1 MGQMKITVLP
11 AKKKVTNLK
20 APDDVKKIRV
30 AAYCRVS
37 TDNEEQESSYEV
49 QVKHFTNYINNR
61 NDWELAGIY
70 ADDGISGTNTKKRE
84 QFNKMVQDATDGKI
98 DMIITKSIS
107 RFARN
112 TVDCLNTIR
121 KLKANNVPVY
131 FEKENINTM
140 DSSGELLL
148 TIMSS
153 IAQQESVSL
162 SKNVRIG
169 VQYRF
174 QQGQVYVNYN
184 RFLGYTRN
192 DEGKLVIVPE
202 EAEVVKRIYREYLA
216 GGTTNSIAA
225 GLEQDGI
232 LNGAKNKKWYGT
244 NIEQI
249 LKNEKYIGDA
259 ILQKTYTVD
268 ILEKKRSVNHGE
280 LPQYYVEDSHEAII
294 SDQIFME
301 VQAEIARRAELGKES
316 NGRRRYTFK
325 NALSSVLICGSC
337 GNPYRRLTW
346 KPHGKLLYRWKCRT
360 RVEKGLKA
368 CDGRILHEDVIQ
380 NAVVQAIKQT
390 ICNPDEEYEKLQ
402 NDILTEISD
411 GNAKELKQIE
421 DELEELQQ
429 QVVKKVNDNDE
440 FNNLV
445 ERIQELRDRKVKL
458 TQQQAL
464 NDGNLD
470 RIKKLRDKLKS
481 EKEDALAY
489 DDQLVRD
496 FIEKIEVFPDKLVF
510 TMKAGMKTEVE
521 I

>member
-1 MGQMKITVLP
+1 MSEMQIYVLP
-11 AKKKVTNLK
+11 AKKKATNK
-20 APDDVKKIRV
+20 NAPDDVKKIRV

-37 TDNEEQESSYEV
+37 TDNEEQESSYDV
-49 QVKHFTNYINNR
+49 QVKHFTEYINSR
-61 NDWELAGIY
+61 SDWKLAGIY

-84 QFNKMVQDATDGKI
+84 QFNKMMQDALDGKI

-112 TVDCLNTIR
+112 TVDCLNAIR
-121 KLKANNVPVY
+121 KLKSNNVPVY

-169 VQYRF
+169 LQYRY
-174 QQGQVYVNYN
+174 QQGHVQVNYN
-184 RFLGYTRN
+184 HFLGYTVDDDGN
-192 DEGKLVIVPE
+192 LVIDPE
-202 EAEVVKRIYREYLA
+202 EAEVVKRIFREYLA
-216 GGTTNSIAA
+216 GGTTTSIAD
-225 GLEQDGI
+225 GLERDGI

-249 LKNEKYIGDA
+249 LKNEKYMGDA
-259 ILQKTYTVD
+259 LLQKTYTVD
-268 ILEKKRSVNHGE
+268 LLEKKRSANHGE
-280 LPQYYVEDSHEAII
+280 VPQYYVKHSHEAII
-294 SDQIFME
+294 PEQIFLE
-301 VQAEIARRAELGKES
+301 VQAEIARRSALGKEA
-316 NGRRRYTFK
+316 NGKRRYTYK
-325 NALSSVLICGSC
+325 NVLSSVLICGSC

-346 KPHGKLLYRWKCRT
+346 KPHGQLLYRWKCRT
-360 RVEKGLKA
+360 RVTKGLKA
-368 CDGRILHEDVIQ
+368 CDGPILREEVIQ
-380 NAVVQAIKQT
+380 DAVVQAIKQT

-411 GNAKELKQIE
+411 GNSKELKEI
-421 DELEELQQ
+421 DAELTELQQ

-445 ERIQELRDRKVKL
+445 ERIQELRDRKAQL

-470 RIKKLRDKLKS
+470 RIKEIREKMKS
-481 EKEDALAY
+481 EKGNVLAY

-496 FIEKIEVFPDKLVF
+496 FIEKIEVFPDKLIF